1 MLDYI
6 HVTIFFIEVFF
17 IEILNSS
24 VVFIILLEGNISS
37 ELELLI
43 YNISK
48 NINLMLSISQNSH
61 HIELLEI

>member
-6 HVTIFFIEVFF
+6 HVTIFLLKYYSYK
-17 IEILNSS
+17 ILNSP